1 MSGVVYVLHDARDTL
16 DSPYGYVRRAE
27 KTRIS
32 ASGWN
37 WCSFADADRF
47 STPEAAVRALL
58 HVEQVL
64 SGLEENNSKIVV
76 LAVPAEAASP

>member
-1 MSGVVYVLHDARDTL
+1 MSGVVYVLHDARDRL
-16 DSPYGYVRRAE
+16 DSPFGYVRRAE

-32 ASGWN
+32 SSRWN

-58 HVEQVL
+58 HVEQAL
-64 SGLEENNSKIVV
+64 SGMAGNNSKIVV
-76 LAVPAEAASP
+76 LAVPASAASP

>member
-1 MSGVVYVLHDARDTL
+1 MSGVVYVLHDARDPL
-16 DSPYGYVRRAE
+16 YSPFGYVRRADPS
-27 KTRIS
+27 RIS
-32 ASGWN
+32 RSGFC

-58 HVEQVL
+58 HVEQAL
-64 SGLEENNSKIVV
+64 SHLEENNSKIVV

>member
-1 MSGVVYVLHDARDTL
+1 MSGVVYVLHDARDPL
-16 DSPYGYVRRAE
+16 NSLFGYVRRADPS
-27 KTRIS
+27 RIS
-32 ASGWN
+32 RSGWN

-58 HVEQVL
+58 HVEQAL
-64 SGLEENNSKIVV
+64 SHLEENNSKIVV